1 MTILVTGGAGY
12 IGSHMVLALAGAGER
27 AVVLDNPS
35 AGLAGRSPR
44 ACPATV
50 PQAKVPAPEVARN
63 SGLPSIGS
71 LSIRD
76 GTGIEDDLGQ

>member
-1 MTILVTGGAGY
+1 MTILVTGGAGS
-12 IGSHMVLALAGAGER
+12 IASHMVLALAGAGER
-27 AVVLDNPS
+27 VVVLDN
-35 AGLAGRSPR
+35 LSPR

-71 LSIRD
+71 LINTRRHRD
-76 GTGIEDDLGQ
+76 